1 MKIKRLPEDFR
12 VEEAM
17 LAETARLV
25 SDRRGSFLLLRA
37 LKRGL
42 ATDEMVGRIAGAL
55 GIPARSI
62 GFGGL
67 KDKHALTA
75 QYVSVPAAALGG
87 RSPESISGVAAPGVS
102 IEPAGWLPRP
112 FGANDVAGNRFDLV
126 LRDLTR
132 RESALL
138 DERRR
143 GLSVPGSRGRTLRFV
158 NYYGGQRFGGAGRG
172 SDFAGRRLVAG
183 DFEGALR
190 LLIASPVRKDPR
202 SRKEVRS
209 AVAAGW
215 GRWNDLARTLPPSP
229 EREAVSALAR
239 GAGFRGAFAALP
251 ALDRQMAIESY
262 QSLLWNGTARRL
274 VRELVPPPLTEA
286 ASLAGPLLFPETAK
300 VPASLAGLAM
310 PLLSPAARLEEPW
323 GKAAAETLAAEGIP
337 LADLAVPGMRSPRF
351 GEVHRRLFVEAERCA
366 FGPAEPDETGTGR
379 GRLRRRTRFFLPRG
393 AYATVLLAALG
404 AGDQNILT

>member
-1 MKIKRLPEDFR
+1 MLP
-12 VEEAM
+12 
-17 LAETARLV
+17 ETARLAA
-25 SDRRGSFLLLRA
+25 DGRGPFLLLRA
-37 LKRGL
+37 TKRSL
-42 ATDEMVGRIAGAL
+42 ATDEMIGRLAGAL

-87 RSPESISGVAAPGVS
+87 RPPESIADVAAPGVS

-158 NYYGGQRFGGAGRG
+158 NYYGGQRFGSSARG
-172 SDFAGRRLVAG
+172 GDCAARRLVAG

-190 LLIASPVRKDPR
+190 MLIASPSRKDAR
-202 SRKEVRS
+202 SRKSIRS
-209 AVAAGW
+209 AVASSW
-215 GRWNDLARTLPPSP
+215 GRWEELARTLPPSP
-229 EREAVSALAR
+229 ERDAARALAG
-239 GAGFRGAFAALP
+239 GAGFRGAFEALP
-251 ALDRQMAIESY
+251 SLDRQMAIESY
-262 QSLLWNGTARRL
+262 QSRLWNAIARAL
-274 VRELVPPPLTEA
+274 VQDLVPPPLSSTPLP
-286 ASLAGPLLFPETAK
+286 SGPLLFCATALVPEAL
-300 VPASLAGLAM
+300 VRLVI
-310 PLLSPAARLEEPW
+310 PLLSPGTRLEEPW
-323 GKAAAETLAAEGIP
+323 GDAAERILAGEGLS
-337 LADLAVPGMRSPRF
+337 LADLKIPGLRSPRF
-351 GEVHRRLFVEAERCA
+351 GEVPRRLFVEAERCA
-366 FGPAEPDETGTGR
+366 FGPAEPDENQAGR
-379 GRLRRRTRFFLPRG
+379 GRLKRRARFFLPRG